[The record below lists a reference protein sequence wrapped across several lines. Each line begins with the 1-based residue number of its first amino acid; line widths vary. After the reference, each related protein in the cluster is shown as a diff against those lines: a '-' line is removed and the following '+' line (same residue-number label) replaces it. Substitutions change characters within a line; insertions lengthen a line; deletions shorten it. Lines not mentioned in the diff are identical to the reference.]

1 MILNPFIRTLV
12 SDPFSKKGNDQ
23 FTMILCKPVMINNV
37 EDIVVCVD
45 QKVFNFDHFLHCFK
59 CINSATPEKPCSYN
73 NLFSKRKDGYH
84 AFLIKHSFYR

>member
-23 FTMILCKPVMINNV
+23 FTTILCKPVMINIV

-45 QKVFNFDHFLHCFK
+45 QKVFNFDHYLHCFK
-59 CINSATPEKPCSYN
+59 CINSATHFPEKPQLQQSIFKEKGWISCIPN
-73 NLFSKRKDGYH
+73 QT
-84 AFLIKHSFYR
+84 